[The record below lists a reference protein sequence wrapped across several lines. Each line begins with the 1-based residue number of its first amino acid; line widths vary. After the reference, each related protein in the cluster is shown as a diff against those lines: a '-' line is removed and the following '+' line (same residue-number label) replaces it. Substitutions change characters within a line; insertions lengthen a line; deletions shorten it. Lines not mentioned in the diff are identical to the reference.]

1 MPRGRSPVCEGERWA
16 TNDPAVVAQVA
27 GLNDHVCRFESEKES
42 GFGIY
47 EVASGI

>member
-1 MPRGRSPVCEGERWA
+1 MRRGSLVCEGERWS
-16 TNDPAVVAQVA
+16 TGDSAVAAEVA
-27 GLNDHVCRFESEKES
+27 GLNDHLCRFESEKGS